1 MGRLCIVSVLVY
13 LLVKG
18 EGNIKLYA
26 VDLINNLIKDV
37 LKQCYLGREEGG
49 MHFDL
54 GIQGR
59 NLELQELQGRGDN
72 CSSLTG
78 IWRNWG
84 WASHRFRRAPAGVCM
99 QGALW

>member
-1 MGRLCIVSVLVY
+1 
-13 LLVKG
+13 
-18 EGNIKLYA
+18 
-26 VDLINNLIKDV
+26 
-37 LKQCYLGREEGG
+37 

-72 CSSLTG
+72 CSSLAG

>member
-37 LKQCYLGREEGG
+37 LKQCYLGERR
-49 MHFDL
+49 
-54 GIQGR
+54 GR
-59 NLELQELQGRGDN
+59 D
-72 CSSLTG
+72 
-78 IWRNWG
+78 
-84 WASHRFRRAPAGVCM
+84 
-99 QGALW
+99 AL